1 MLACCLGRSCAFLL
15 APSEKVKSMVMA
27 GKARRRAL
35 TLALIALTLAT
46 SPASARQWS
55 AVCSNLSGVRVDDPA
70 AEPTFTQDVLKGASW
85 AYSWN
90 TDTRKATLILP
101 ASHAS
106 DGRSHKQ
113 QGVVSVHRGG
123 FFTIVSSLP
132 GAVWTHAIYPETGRL
147 LASQS
152 TTKNGTVPSGRML
165 VGTCTMPP

>member
-1 MLACCLGRSCAFLL
+1 MI
-15 APSEKVKSMVMA
+15 MA
-27 GKARRRAL
+27 GKARRRPL
-35 TLALIALTLAT
+35 TPALIALTFATTT

-55 AVCSNLSGVRVDDPA
+55 AVCSNLSGVRVDDPG

-113 QGVVSVHRGG
+113 EGVVSVHRGG

-147 LASQS
+147 LATQS
-152 TTKNGTVPSGRML
+152 TTKNGTVLSGRML